1 MGKECQG
8 MYSSEEISDIT
19 EEMENWANKNKNNE
33 GDKNE

>member
-1 MGKECQG
+1 MGKEYQG

-19 EEMENWANKNKNNE
+19 EEIENWANKNKNNE